1 MNAKTNILILFLYL
15 ILLKIK
21 VINLAN
27 NNKKIDLSC
36 VKLND
41 LERS

>member
-1 MNAKTNILILFLYL
+1 MQNNIFTLFLYL

-21 VINLAN
+21 VINLT

-36 VKLND
+36 IKLND